1 MLAGS
6 AFLPGLTPD
15 STSVATPLQNAAL
28 YVSLYVVALG
38 TGGIKPNVSAFG
50 ADQFDELDPRDRKEK
65 KSFFNWFYFSINVG
79 SLLAVTGIVWIQEN
93 VSWAIGFVIP
103 AIAMAVA
110 VVTFIAG
117 SPRYRHVK
125 PSESPI
131 SRVYRVTIAAWREN
145 RRMKRAGALVSA
157 DGSSAEPLIPSEDGH
172 TAMHRTPSLPWL
184 DSATQVRARGG
195 VQQFTTRQVEEVKL
209 VYRML
214 PIFFATILYWTIYM
228 QMSSFLWFKAQ
239 RWTEKSGAMFAAAIV
254 ERKRLAL
261 YHQDKMI
268 DEDEGIVD
276 MSVWYQIPQYLLI
289 GMSEIFASIGQ
300 MEFFYDQ
307 APDVMRSCSMA
318 LQLLSVCIGSY
329 LSGALV
335 FGIQA
340 ITSSLD
346 PRGYGWLPKNLNKGR
361 LDLFLITL
369 GMLMLLN
376 LLHFMWVAAG
386 YEYKAMSTSGGL
398 HQGLDQDLRD
408 PLAPLWTTWI
418 FHQNSSLEQVVEI
431 STLLFQL
438 YKDEIA
444 NQSRPAE
451 NVPPR
456 PDPPTNR
463 QENVQEANR
472 MDVVRH
478 SRPLPGVLGVPIHVI
493 GMSFGMIA
501 KLLGVA
507 GNILSMI
514 GRRILPRRIQRML
527 GGLRRALLPRVGP
540 ADPTAAAADF
550 IQGFSAAY
558 GERCPRWQISS
569 WEVAAQKAQAD
580 GSFLFVYLHSPRH
593 QDTATFCRN
602 TLCSPAFVDYLNST
616 FVSWGGNIRSPDAFR
631 LASSLRVSKYPYCAL
646 LAFSGARTRLI
657 TFAEGNVRPEALAE
671 LLQAALVEHNGILWE
686 ERLIHEQRSHDR
698 RLREEQDAEY
708 QRSLEADRAKELERQ
723 RQEEELRRIEM
734 NDWRRKE

>member
-1 MLAGS
+1 MTEQQQAAVSVGGQGPVAAEEPKRSTLLTVCPFILGNEFCERLAFYGISTNLIIYLTKVMGEDSGFAAVQVNLFEGTCYLTPLLGAWLADSLWGRYRTILIFSLIYFVGMTMLAGS

-157 DGSSAEPLIPSEDGH
+157 DGSSAEPLIPNEDGH

-228 QMSSFLWFKAQ
+228 QMSSFFVVQGSKMDREIGLPFNLGSFYIPAASLTVINTFAIVALIPIYDRILVPVLRKIGRPITMLKRIGWGLAICA
-239 RWTEKSGAMFAAAIV
+239 GAMFASAIV

-307 APDVMRSCSMA
+307 APDVRVLTYTQQKQFTM
-318 LQLLSVCIGSY
+318 
-329 LSGALV
+329 
-335 FGIQA
+335 
-340 ITSSLD
+340 
-346 PRGYGWLPKNLNKGR
+346 
-361 LDLFLITL
+361 
-369 GMLMLLN
+369 
-376 LLHFMWVAAG
+376 
-386 YEYKAMSTSGGL
+386 
-398 HQGLDQDLRD
+398 
-408 PLAPLWTTWI
+408 
-418 FHQNSSLEQVVEI
+418 VV
-431 STLLFQL
+431 
-438 YKDEIA
+438 
-444 NQSRPAE
+444 
-451 NVPPR
+451 
-456 PDPPTNR
+456 
-463 QENVQEANR
+463 
-472 MDVVRH
+472 
-478 SRPLPGVLGVPIHVI
+478 
-493 GMSFGMIA
+493 
-501 KLLGVA
+501 
-507 GNILSMI
+507 
-514 GRRILPRRIQRML
+514 
-527 GGLRRALLPRVGP
+527 
-540 ADPTAAAADF
+540 
-550 IQGFSAAY
+550 
-558 GERCPRWQISS
+558 
-569 WEVAAQKAQAD
+569 
-580 GSFLFVYLHSPRH
+580 
-593 QDTATFCRN
+593 
-602 TLCSPAFVDYLNST
+602 
-616 FVSWGGNIRSPDAFR
+616 
-631 LASSLRVSKYPYCAL
+631 
-646 LAFSGARTRLI
+646 
-657 TFAEGNVRPEALAE
+657 
-671 LLQAALVEHNGILWE
+671 
-686 ERLIHEQRSHDR
+686 
-698 RLREEQDAEY
+698 
-708 QRSLEADRAKELERQ
+708 
-723 RQEEELRRIEM
+723 
-734 NDWRRKE
+734 